1 MINQMTNQLNNVSVD
16 RINIENIDGLDY
28 LKKIDDNS
36 IDLILTDP
44 LILYQKILV

>member
-28 LKKIDDNS
+28 LKK
-36 IDLILTDP
+36 
-44 LILYQKILV
+44 